1 MAGNHDNVPGYRA
14 VRITAPGT
22 PVAELADSEA
32 WQARALYPRIAFTGA
47 VFGVA
52 REREEGGW
60 ELHPYFGAAVPQDAR
75 DSMGSHFRGLAQ
87 AAGHTGDQAA
97 QGKCLRA
104 AERMDWEA
112 LDEATVLGARYRVVR
127 ADQLIRFGDGGPEP
141 PRPADPDPGEP
152 DQARKVPDPAAG
164 FVIDPAAP
172 TGPSDGVLK
181 VDLLGLL
188 PGHAGVP
195 REVRDDA
202 ERAARTHPGGVL
214 LPAAFMVGEQMAG
227 QWGAGPGGPSP
238 TPQGA
243 RDALA
248 GYLRVMAPW
257 QLDLDPEQR
266 AVYAAVADRM
276 SEERAD
282 EVTVAERRFRIVRV
296 ERLVRIGPDGP
307 EGPRP
312 SDPDPQPPV
321 MVQDQQLR
329 DQGFIGDDEDEN
341 APIEL
346 SDDAKRFGQL
356 FHEEEE
362 RRQARIAKRSARRG
376 TPSS

>member
-1 MAGNHDNVPGYRA
+1 MAGHHDDIPGYRA

-22 PVAELADSEA
+22 PVAELADTEA
-32 WQARALYPRIAFTGA
+32 WQARAVYPRIAFTGA

-60 ELHPYFGAAVPQDAR
+60 ELHPYFGASAPQDAR
-75 DSMGSHFRGLAQ
+75 DSMGAHFRRLAQ
-87 AAGHTGDQAA
+87 AAEQGSDPAA
-97 QGKCLRA
+97 HAECLRA

-112 LDEATVLGARYRVVR
+112 IDEATVLGTRYRVVR
-127 ADQLIRFGDGGPEP
+127 AEQFIRFGETGPEP

-152 DQARKVPDPAAG
+152 DQAREVPDPATG
-164 FVIDPAAP
+164 FVIDPVAP

-181 VDLLGLL
+181 LDLLGLL
-188 PGHAGVP
+188 PNHAGVP
-195 REVRDDA
+195 REVRDDG
-202 ERAARTHPGGVL
+202 ESAAWTHPGGVL
-214 LPAAFMVGEQMAG
+214 LPAAFMVGEQVAG
-227 QWGAGPGGPSP
+227 QWGAGPAGPSP

-257 QLDLDPEQR
+257 QLDLDSAQR
-266 AVYAAVADRM
+266 AVYAAAADRM
-276 SEERAD
+276 NEERAD

-296 ERLVRIGPDGP
+296 ERLARIGPDGP

-329 DQGFIGDDEDEN
+329 EQGLIRDDEDEN

-346 SDDAKRFGQL
+346 SDGAKRFGQL

-362 RRQARIAKRSARRG
+362 RRKARIARRSARG
-376 TPSS
+376 QSSS